1 MKKLLCA
8 ACFLLPTAA
17 SAEHWD
23 VIAIEMTGKCS
34 FSKFMDIVGDFNEWG
49 KEYGYS
55 TKIAAPLQT
64 EDLTTFFWVGSSA
77 NAATFGAAWDAWR
90 DAQPDKNSTPA
101 QLQKRFD
108 ECSVNQR
115 RNSYDVY

>member
-34 FSKFMDIVGDFNEWG
+34 FSKFMEVVADFNEWG
-49 KEYGYS
+49 AEYGYQAR
-55 TKIAAPLQT
+55 IAAPLQQ
-64 EDLTTFFWVGSSA
+64 EDLKTHFWVGESA
-77 NAATFGAAWDAWR
+77 NAAAFGAAWDAWR
-90 DAQPDKNSTPA
+90 DAQSDANSTPA
-101 QLQKRFD
+101 KLQKRFD
-108 ECSVNQR
+108 ECSVNKQR
-115 RNSYDVY
+115 RGYDVY